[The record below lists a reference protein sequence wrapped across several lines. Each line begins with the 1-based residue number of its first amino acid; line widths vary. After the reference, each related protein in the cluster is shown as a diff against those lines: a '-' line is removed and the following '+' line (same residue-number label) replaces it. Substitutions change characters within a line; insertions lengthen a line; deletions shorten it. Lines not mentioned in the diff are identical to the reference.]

1 MKVVRILGWTMIW
14 SGGLIL
20 AFLAY
25 QLWGTGFI
33 TAQAQADA
41 ESRLES
47 IFDNT
52 IDQIQEAGL
61 PVAPAVVGNPPPD
74 QGPPDQRPPDQGP
87 DETAPVL
94 YPEFAV
100 DEGNPFARIISEKA
114 EVDHIVFEGVRRDDL
129 KKGPGHMPWTPL
141 PGQPGNAV
149 ISGHRTTYEAPF
161 ADIDL
166 LEAGDE
172 ITVQTATGAH
182 MYAVREVLI
191 VEPTDVWVTEPRE
204 GSWLTLTTCHPKR
217 SARQRLV
224 VFAELV
230 DGPNFEYL
238 YGASDTAESPDSV
251 GVG

>member
-1 MKVVRILGWTMIW
+1 MKVVRILGWAMIW

-41 ESRLES
+41 ESQLES

-61 PVAPAVVGNPPPD
+61 PVAPAVVGTAPD
-74 QGPPDQRPPDQGP
+74 QGS

-161 ADIDL
+161 ADLDL
-166 LEAGDE
+166 LEDGDE

-182 MYAVREVLI
+182 IYTVREVLI

-204 GSWLTLTTCHPKR
+204 GSWLTLTTCHPRR

-238 YGASDTAESPDSV
+238 YGASDTADGSDSV

>member
-25 QLWGTGFI
+25 QLWGTGFV

-41 ESRLES
+41 EAQLEE
-47 IFDNT
+47 IFDNA
-52 IDQIQEAGL
+52 IEQIQDAGL
-61 PVAPAVVGNPPPD
+61 PVDPAVVGTPPEASS
-74 QGPPDQRPPDQGP
+74 G
-87 DETAPVL
+87 DEVVPVL

-100 DEGNPFARIISEKA
+100 GEGNPFARIVSEEA
-114 EVDHIVFEGVRRDDL
+114 GVDHIVFEGVRRDDL
-129 KKGPGHMPWTPL
+129 KKGPGHMPWTTL

-161 ADIDL
+161 ADLDL
-166 LEAGDE
+166 LEEGDE

-182 MYAVREVLI
+182 IFAVREVVI
-191 VEPTDVWVTEPRE
+191 VEPTDVWVTESRE

-230 DGPNFEYL
+230 DGPNYEYL
-238 YGASDTAESPDSV
+238 YATGDGADGSDSV